1 MNSKNSVLTVLII
14 AVFLF
19 LNIGLNSASASPTVA
34 QAQSTTLFVKPGEAG
49 DCYSWDTACDLQDTL
64 ALADAGDQVWVA
76 AGIYKPTTG
85 TDRNATFLL
94 ESGVAIYGGFAGTE
108 TSLEERDWETNLTTL
123 SGDIGTEA
131 VNTDNSYHVVTGSG
145 VDTTAILDGF
155 TITAANAN
163 GGSSSQK
170 VGGGMNLLS
179 SSPTLTNITFS
190 GNLAV
195 EGSGMSNQ
203 GGNPTLTRVTF
214 TNNSAGSSGGGM
226 YNLYSSNPTLTNVIF
241 SNNSAGINGGG
252 MYNKE
257 SSSPTLTSVILS
269 NNSARESGGGMHN
282 LYSSSP
288 TLINVTFSE
297 NAAKIGGGMSNYS
310 SSPTLT
316 NVTFSG
322 NSANYPGD
330 GGGGMYNYGSSPS
343 VSHTIF
349 SNNTAYNGGGMSNSS
364 SSPTLTNVTF
374 SGNTAT
380 VGGGGINNYYFSGTL
395 TNVTFYGNAASS
407 SGGGAMK
414 SSRSSPTVTNS
425 IFWGNTPDQLI
436 FTTFSYPIITYSLIQ
451 GDTVW
456 EGEGNDNSD
465 PLLEGLA
472 DNSGFT
478 QTHALGDLSSAID
491 TGSPTLCP
499 AIDQRG
505 FHRPI
510 DGDENTSATCDIG
523 AYEYG
528 SYPEMFTL
536 TVDIEGSG
544 LVAKDPDQT
553 EYQFGEIVSLTA
565 SADPGWSFSGWSGN
579 ATSTTN
585 PLTIS
590 ILDDTSI
597 IAHFTQDE
605 YTLDVLVDPVDSGS
619 VLVDPQEAIY
629 HYGDTVTLTAS
640 PNTGW
645 TLTGWSGDATGIENP
660 LEITITGN
668 TNITAN
674 FTDQYSLVV
683 TVDPA
688 DSGTVTVFPEQTV
701 YHYGDEVILTATAE
715 TGWTFSGWTGDAT
728 GTESPLTVTIQ
739 DNTSITAN
747 FTQIEYALTVTVD
760 PVDSGSV
767 LADPIKDFYHY
778 GDQVTLIPSA
788 DPDWEF
794 TNWTGD
800 VDSTVNPLIITIL
813 GETNITANFEQVIFK
828 IYLPLIVR

>member
-1 MNSKNSVLTVLII
+1 MKFTKAVGIMLI
-14 AVFLF
+14 AVLACTT
-19 LNIGLNSASASPTVA
+19 IATGAKESEI
-34 QAQSTTLFVKPGEAG
+34 QSTMLYVKPGEEG
-49 DCYSWDTACDLQDTL
+49 DCYSWDTACDLQTAL
-64 ALADAGDQVWVA
+64 ALAEAGDQVWVA
-76 AGIYKPTTG
+76 AGIYKPTSG
-85 TDRNATFLL
+85 TDRNATFSL
-94 ESGVAIYGGFAGTE
+94 ESGVAIYGGFTGTE
-108 TSLEERDWETNLTTL
+108 TSLAERDWETNLTTL
-123 SGDIGTEA
+123 SGDIGTEDN
-131 VNTDNSYHVVTGSG
+131 NTDNSFHVVSGSG
-145 VDTTAILDGF
+145 VDTTAVLDGF

-203 GGNPTLTRVTF
+203 GGNPALTRITF

-252 MYNKE
+252 MYNRE

-269 NNSARESGGGMHN
+269 NNSAGNSGGGMHN

-288 TLINVTFSE
+288 TLNNVTFSE
-297 NAAKIGGGMSNYS
+297 NVAKIGGGMSNSS

-330 GGGGMYNYGSSPS
+330 GGGGMYNEGSSPN
-343 VSHTIF
+343 VSHTTF

-380 VGGGGINNYYFSGTL
+380 VGGGGINNYYFSGTM
-395 TNVTFYGNAASS
+395 TNVTFYGNAASSS

-414 SSRSSPTVTNS
+414 SSRSSPTLTNS

-436 FTTFSYPIITYSLIQ
+436 FTTFSYPIITYSIIQ

-491 TGSPTLCP
+491 AGSPTLCP
-499 AIDQRG
+499 AMDQRG

-510 DGDENTSATCDIG
+510 DGDENTSATCDMG
-523 AYEYG
+523 AYEYA
-528 SYPEMFTL
+528 SYPEVFTL
-536 TVDIEGSG
+536 TAGVEGSG
-544 LVAKDPDQT
+544 SVAKDPDQT

-565 SADPGWSFSGWSGN
+565 SADPGWSFSGWSGD
-579 ATSTTN
+579 AAGTTN

-597 IAHFTQDE
+597 TANFTQNE
-605 YTLDVLVDPVDSGS
+605 YTLNVSVDPIDSGS
-619 VLVDPQEAIY
+619 VSVDPPAVTY
-629 HYGDTVTLTAS
+629 HYGDSVTLTAS

-645 TLTGWSGDATGIENP
+645 TFTGWSGDATGIENP
-660 LEITITGN
+660 LEVTITGN
-668 TNITAN
+668 TNINAN
-674 FTDQYSLVV
+674 FTDEYSLVV

-688 DSGTVTVFPEQTV
+688 DSGTVTVAPEQTV
-701 YHYGDEVILTATAE
+701 YHYGDEITLTATAE
-715 TGWTFSGWTGDAT
+715 TGWAFSGWTGDAT
-728 GTESPLTVTIQ
+728 GTENPLTMTIQ
-739 DNTSITAN
+739 GNTSITAN

-767 LADPIKDFYHY
+767 LADPTQDFYHY
-778 GDQVTLIPSA
+778 GDQVTLTATA
-788 DPDWEF
+788 DPDWDF
-794 TNWTGD
+794 TNWSGD
-800 VDSTVNPLIITIL
+800 ADGTDNPLIITIL
-813 GETNITANFEQVIFK
+813 GETNITANFEQVIFR
-828 IYLPLIVR
+828 IYLPQIVR